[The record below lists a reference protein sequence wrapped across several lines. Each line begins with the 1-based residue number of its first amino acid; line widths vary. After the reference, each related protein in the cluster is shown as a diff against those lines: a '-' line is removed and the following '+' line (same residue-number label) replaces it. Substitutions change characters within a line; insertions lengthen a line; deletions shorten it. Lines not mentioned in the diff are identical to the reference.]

1 MPWQEICD
9 LRVGEKSKEN
19 SVPVTLGE
27 VSGRLAIWGMKGYP
41 LQSTPKKEGQ
51 CVVGHFEFWRQQSSH
66 LRWPLMLPVCMRPGA
81 REATAAGSSLRAK
94 PCPLVLMSHQ
104 AQWCLKCLWQFG
116 MPYVASSQPL

>member
-1 MPWQEICD
+1 MPWQKICD

-51 CVVGHFEFWRQQSSH
+51 CIAVTLNFG
-66 LRWPLMLPVCMRPGA
+66 GN
-81 REATAAGSSLRAK
+81 RA
-94 PCPLVLMSHQ
+94 HI
-104 AQWCLKCLWQFG
+104 
-116 MPYVASSQPL
+116 

>member
-41 LQSTPKKEGQ
+41 FQSTPKKEGQ
-51 CVVGHFEFWRQQSSH
+51 CIVGHFEFWRQQSSH
-66 LRWPLMLPVCMRPGA
+66 LR
-81 REATAAGSSLRAK
+81 
-94 PCPLVLMSHQ
+94 
-104 AQWCLKCLWQFG
+104 
-116 MPYVASSQPL
+116 